1 MHEQRL
7 VADLIKR
14 ATEVAAEHHAEHLSV
29 MTVRVGALS
38 HVAAGSIAAQIRQSA
53 IGTPV
58 ENARIDVV
66 MGPEGRPPSPTSML
80 KTWFCNP
87 SNSEATES

>member
-1 MHEQRL
+1 MHEKRL
-7 VADLIKR
+7 VADLIQK
-14 ATEVAAEHHAEHLSV
+14 ATEVAAEHHADHLTV

-38 HVAAGSIAAQIRQSA
+38 HVAAGSIAAQIRQRA

-66 MGPEGRPPSPTSML
+66 MGPGGPAAITDEH
-80 KTWFCNP
+80 
-87 SNSEATES
+87 ATDVILQSVELGGD

>member
-66 MGPEGRPPSPTSML
+66 MGPEGPAAVADEHAEDVVLQSVEL
-80 KTWFCNP
+80 GGD
-87 SNSEATES
+87 

>member
-58 ENARIDVV
+58 ENADRRGD
-66 MGPEGRPPSPTSML
+66 GAGRAGRRRRRA
-80 KTWFCNP
+80 C
-87 SNSEATES
+87 